1 MFAFDELVPADM
13 AVLMSHVNSNPRESL
28 GGKSPIQMLR
38 FVYGDGDAGAL
49 LDALGIRE
57 VPRDELT
64 LRPEILDVERARRG
78 EPPLTRLK

>member
-13 AVLMSHVNSNPRESL
+13 AVLMSHVNSKPRESL